1 MWQLLLEINIMRLEP
16 FKVLD
21 KEAHNG
27 SYRKGKVIKMAII
40 QIMRNSVRIKSQVKG
55 KILRIG

>member
-1 MWQLLLEINIMRLEP
+1 MRLEP